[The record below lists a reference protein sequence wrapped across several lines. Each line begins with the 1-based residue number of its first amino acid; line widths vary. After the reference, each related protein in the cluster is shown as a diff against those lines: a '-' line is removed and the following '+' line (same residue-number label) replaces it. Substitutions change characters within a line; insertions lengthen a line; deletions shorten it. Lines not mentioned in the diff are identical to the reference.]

1 MKQNICPGCGS
12 KNNKDAKFCTNCGKD
27 LNEKEVID
35 AVTTDVVSEK
45 EKLAEEVVDVK
56 VENNPNNSKKNNNNI
71 FYIILASFI
80 TFILTFGLCY
90 LLFTIFNKPVTNE
103 IIKEQKNVTIT
114 DTGIADAVEK
124 VYDSVVIIK
133 TYSKNQLYSTATGF
147 VFLKDNKTAY
157 ILTNAH
163 VVNGGDKFT
172 ATFTNTKEEE
182 LKLIGSDTYQDIA
195 VLSIDADKIISVAT
209 IGSSEELRIG
219 DTTFAVGAPIDSDA
233 YSWTVTRGILS
244 GKNREVEVS
253 TGNGLY
259 QNNSFVMEVLQ
270 TDTPINSGNSGGP
283 LCNANGEVIGI
294 TNMKLSSDT
303 IEGIGFAI
311 PIETAVS
318 YATDFINGKNVVR
331 PYIGI
336 SLYYVSPTLY
346 GNVNVSG
353 VYVNSVEKGSAAEK
367 AGIKQGDI
375 ITEIN
380 GVEIKSVAYFKYLLY
395 KYEVG
400 ETVPFTIVR
409 NNKEKKINI
418 TLGSSNAT
426 S

>member
-1 MKQNICPGCGS
+1 MFFYNFIRGFG
-12 KNNKDAKFCTNCGKD
+12 KNTCFLLD
-27 LNEKEVID
+27 
-35 AVTTDVVSEK
+35 
-45 EKLAEEVVDVK
+45 K
-56 VENNPNNSKKNNNNI
+56 V
-71 FYIILASFI
+71 F
-80 TFILTFGLCY
+80 
-90 LLFTIFNKPVTNE
+90 LFTIFNKPVTNE

-283 LCNANGEVIGI
+283 LCNANGQVVGI
-294 TNMKLSSDT
+294 TSLKLVAESV
-303 IEGIGFAI
+303 EGMGFAI
-311 PIETAVS
+311 PIEVALS
-318 YATDFINGKNVVR
+318 YAEKLENKEKITQ
-331 PYIGI
+331 PYLG
-336 SLYYVSPTLY
+336 VSM
-346 GNVNVSG
+346 VNVTDAYYYPEYSSLLKEYKITKG
-353 VYVNSVEKGSAAEK
+353 VIIVSTEKGSPAAK
-367 AGIKQGDI
+367 AGLASDDI
-375 ITEIN
+375 IIKIN
-380 GVEIKSVAYFKYLLY
+380 DDEVTSVAYLRYYLY
-395 KYEVG
+395 NYNVG
-400 ETVPFTIVR
+400 DNVEITYIRDGKTLKTTV
-409 NNKEKKINI
+409 
-418 TLGSSNAT
+418 TLGSNSKT
-426 S
+426 Y